1 MEGMLPLRIVNV
13 AVGAN
18 DQAQLIV
25 VVAVLQH
32 VLPPLQRLQ
41 RLVLLITAADEP
53 HVKRRAHEDD
63 TLTVLVHD
71 LPDVVVR
78 QLRIIAGTHRNL
90 NLDSVITTHI
100 TVQKPCNTL

>member
-1 MEGMLPLRIVNV
+1 MEGVLLLRVVNV

-41 RLVLLITAADEP
+41 RLVLLITATDES

-63 TLTVLVHD
+63 TLTVLVHN

-90 NLDSVITTHI
+90 NLDSVTTTHI

>member
-1 MEGMLPLRIVNV
+1 MEGVLLLRVVNV

-25 VVAVLQH
+25 VVAV
-32 VLPPLQRLQ
+32 
-41 RLVLLITAADEP
+41 ITARDEP